1 MLSILQLSVT
11 FFTDFRDILIL
22 YYYGETDISIQKT
35 KNTMKKEFF
44 YLVISLTFL
53 CQVTGCN
60 KKTENITDIDIDT
73 TEDTINT
80 EIETGNKWNEHKDRS
95 TESST
100 DKEDSMNTEK
110 IRLFT
115 QNSIR
120 FESEHGIIYIDPFKM
135 REEPHDADYI
145 LITHD
150 HYDHYSPED
159 IRKVCKDTSVLVV
172 PENMESEAGEMTD
185 SVDMIY
191 TVEPDIKKTINGL
204 EVETIPAYNNK
215 KSFHPKNAGW
225 VGYILNID
233 GMRIYIAGDTD
244 ITEENRQVK
253 CDVAMIPI
261 GGTYTMDASQ
271 AAQLIN
277 EIKPGVA
284 IPTHYGSVVGSP
296 KDADTFK
303 EQVNNDIEVSIKMEY

>member
-100 DKEDSMNTEK
+100 DKED
-110 IRLFT
+110 
-115 QNSIR
+115 
-120 FESEHGIIYIDPFKM
+120 
-135 REEPHDADYI
+135 
-145 LITHD
+145 
-150 HYDHYSPED
+150 
-159 IRKVCKDTSVLVV
+159 RKDQ
-172 PENMESEAGEMTD
+172 A
-185 SVDMIY
+185 IY
-191 TVEPDIKKTINGL
+191 TK
-204 EVETIPAYNNK
+204 
-215 KSFHPKNAGW
+215 
-225 VGYILNID
+225 
-233 GMRIYIAGDTD
+233 
-244 ITEENRQVK
+244 Q
-253 CDVAMIPI
+253 
-261 GGTYTMDASQ
+261 YT
-271 AAQLIN
+271 L
-277 EIKPGVA
+277 
-284 IPTHYGSVVGSP
+284 
-296 KDADTFK
+296 
-303 EQVNNDIEVSIKMEY
+303 